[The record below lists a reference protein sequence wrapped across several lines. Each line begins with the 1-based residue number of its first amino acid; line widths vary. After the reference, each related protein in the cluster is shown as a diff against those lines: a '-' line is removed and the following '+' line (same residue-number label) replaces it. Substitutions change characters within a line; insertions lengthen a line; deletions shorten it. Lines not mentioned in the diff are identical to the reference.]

1 MFRKDSITIEEWIKN
16 SNKALLVTGARQIGK
31 TWLIRDEIEKSGYTK
46 FEINFIDQPDMVHYL
61 DAEMS
66 ADEFLVK
73 LRMIMPED
81 CKPHETI
88 VFFDE
93 IQKCPEIV
101 TKIKFLVDE
110 GSFKYVMSGSLLG
123 VELKG
128 IASAPVG
135 YLSVLRM
142 YPMDFEE
149 FMIANLVSKA
159 TLEMLKDKFETVRP
173 VDEFIHQKLL
183 ALFFVYLI
191 VGGMPDAVKTYIA
204 TKDIREVD
212 KIQRDIVTQYKED
225 FSQYESEDKKLK
237 LISIYDIIPS
247 ELNKQNKKFVFT
259 MLDKELKF
267 DRYENSFLWLK
278 DAGVALPVYNVE
290 APVIPLLASKSS
302 NVFRLFSSDIGLLT
316 SAYPA
321 ATKIELINKNGE
333 VNNGAHFENAVA
345 QQLLC
350 NGFEPYFCKKKNIGE
365 LDFLIE
371 MDGKVVPIEVKSG
384 KAYRT
389 HKALDHF
396 MNVSDY
402 HIENPYICAILSKNR
417 A

>member
-1 MFRKDSITIEEWIKN
+1 MFYISRHEWDISLLTLLYSEDIDVVKFVAGITKGAECKISFEYNNTNIK
-16 SNKALLVTGARQIGK
+16 KWDGT
-31 TWLIRDEIEKSGYTK
+31 EIEGFIEKLKEKSTYNIESFRATIN
-46 FEINFIDQPDMVHYL
+46 EINFIDQPDMVHYL

-183 ALFFVYLI
+183 ALFFVFWPRT
-191 VGGMPDAVKTYIA
+191 G
-204 TKDIREVD
+204 
-212 KIQRDIVTQYKED
+212 
-225 FSQYESEDKKLK
+225 S
-237 LISIYDIIPS
+237 
-247 ELNKQNKKFVFT
+247 
-259 MLDKELKF
+259 
-267 DRYENSFLWLK
+267 
-278 DAGVALPVYNVE
+278 
-290 APVIPLLASKSS
+290 PLL
-302 NVFRLFSSDIGLLT
+302 
-316 SAYPA
+316 
-321 ATKIELINKNGE
+321 
-333 VNNGAHFENAVA
+333 
-345 QQLLC
+345 
-350 NGFEPYFCKKKNIGE
+350 
-365 LDFLIE
+365 
-371 MDGKVVPIEVKSG
+371 
-384 KAYRT
+384 
-389 HKALDHF
+389 
-396 MNVSDY
+396 
-402 HIENPYICAILSKNR
+402 
-417 A
+417 